1 VIVGIVIGALAA
13 ILLVLAALF
22 LFLRAR
28 VRRRPSA
35 RSLKHLEAGIAH
47 DAHDLSAIPSQQL
60 VVNPFLDPRP
70 GVSYAPA
77 ASANPFA
84 DPYVAQYVTQ

>member
-22 LFLRAR
+22 LCLRAR

-35 RSLKHLEAGIAH
+35 RSLKHLEGGIAH

-70 GVSYAPA
+70 GKPVRRSVRRPVRDA
-77 ASANPFA
+77 
-84 DPYVAQYVTQ
+84 VELECGRR